1 VSQGKIRI
9 PTEVDLS
16 LLASLAQDL
25 GQSMPRTKFI
35 TAPEINQIALQS
47 VFLKVQSHP
56 FVRWVLTEGFFLHT
70 NKALHG
76 IDDILRGAFMAKVV
90 QEAAA
95 KEKEL
100 MEKESER

>member
-1 VSQGKIRI
+1 MGDKIRI

-16 LLASLAQDL
+16 LLATLAEDL

-35 TAPEINQIALQS
+35 TAPEINQLALQS
-47 VFLKVQSHP
+47 VFLKVQNHP
-56 FVRWVLTEGFFLHT
+56 FVQWVLTEGFFLYT
-70 NKALHG
+70 NKAIHG

-100 MEKESER
+100 LQEGKK